1 MKVIVIVIFSDFH
14 FKLRQNLSSFIQVQY
29 VRGALW
35 VGYQQ
40 SILKKHSY
48 EMLICNT
55 LYKITYKGT
64 NPNKTQASGKQASR
78 KVDDKLSSNC

>member
-1 MKVIVIVIFSDFH
+1 MGG
-14 FKLRQNLSSFIQVQY
+14 LSTINH
-29 VRGALW
+29 
-35 VGYQQ
+35 
-40 SILKKHSY
+40 KKHSY

-78 KVDDKLSSNC
+78 KVDDKLKVVIKLLNRLSLLFLGLFFSDRILIELCKL